1 MRVRVDDSAAERGV
15 TSVEYALLVAVIVV
29 VLVGGWSRCTTR
41 CGTASTRPPGAPQ
54 RPTEVGAVESSAM
67 LE

>member
-1 MRVRVDDSAAERGV
+1 
-15 TSVEYALLVAVIVV
+15 VESALLVAVIVV
-29 VLVGGWSRCTTR
+29 VLVGGLVTLYDA
-41 CGTASTRPPGAPQ
+41 CGTASTGPPAAPQ